1 MAAIVDVY
9 DAITSDRCY
18 HRAMLPFEALRKLFE
33 WSEFHFDRKLTQH
46 FVRCMGIY
54 PVGTLVRLESGLLG
68 VVLEQGGDNLL
79 QPTVR
84 IVYDT
89 RKKKY
94 ISPYDVN
101 LSCPSHKGG
110 SDKIADYEQPERWNI
125 RPEGYLLEHRAC
137 LI

>member
-1 MAAIVDVY
+1 MDVY

-33 WSEFHFDRKLTQH
+33 WSEFHFDRTLIQH

-68 VVLEQGGDNLL
+68 VVLDQGEDSLL
-79 QPTVR
+79 HPTVR
-84 IVYDT
+84 ILYDM
-89 RKKKY
+89 RKKKHLT
-94 ISPYDVN
+94 PYDVD
-101 LSCPSHKGG
+101 LSCPSHAGG
-110 SDKIADYEQPERWNI
+110 ADKIEDYEQPDKWNI
-125 RPEGYLLEHRAC
+125 KPEEYLLDSRSC